1 MTIRTLKRVKTLGHF
16 RHMAVFKRIKDALKW
31 QNDTLKRLLN
41 ALEVKTH
48 LNAFHLNTPFPK

>member
-1 MTIRTLKRVKTLGHF
+1 MIIGTLKRVKTLGHF
-16 RHMAVFKRIKDALKW
+16 RHIKDAFKW